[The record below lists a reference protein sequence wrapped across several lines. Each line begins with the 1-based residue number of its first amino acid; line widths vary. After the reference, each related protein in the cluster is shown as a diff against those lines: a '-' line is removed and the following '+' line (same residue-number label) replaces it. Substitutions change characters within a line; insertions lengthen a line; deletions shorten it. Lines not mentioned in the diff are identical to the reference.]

1 MQYHDDGERG
11 LGPFVASIS
20 LGSDALMSFRRKE
33 TKKRSRARKAVDESK
48 ESSVAPSTSE
58 SQAGDEARETPIPT
72 LDGVKKSRST
82 TQRTALKI
90 RLKHGDVMLMEVSLI
105 GSNSSP
111 KQPLTWCLRADLAL
125 QGEEM
130 QRQFEHKVEP
140 EGLRFGT
147 SGAPFMFFSVYEA
160 DEVLLV
166 KLPRLASSVRTIFSR
181 HRAPP
186 QLGDLPRRRN
196 RLRWQ
201 SPECRVAS
209 LIRTRLRR
217 PIRRP
222 TTLPSRLRSPV
233 GRCRPFRPCLRP
245 HVRPS
250 RPAPASRRRL

>member
-1 MQYHDDGERG
+1 
-11 LGPFVASIS
+11 
-20 LGSDALMSFRRKE
+20 MSFRRKE
-33 TKKRSRARKAVDESK
+33 TKKRSRARKAVDEPK
-48 ESSVAPSTSE
+48 ESSIAPATSE

-82 TQRTALKI
+82 AQRTALKI
-90 RLKHGDVMLMEVSLI
+90 RLKHGDVMLMEVSLV
-105 GSNSSP
+105 GSDFSP
-111 KQPLTWCLRADLAL
+111 EQPLTWCLRPDL

-147 SGAPFMFFSVYEA
+147 SEAPFMFFSVYEA

-186 QLGDLPRRRN
+186 QLGDLRRRRN
-196 RLRWQ
+196 RLRRQ

-217 PIRRP
+217 PIRGP

-233 GRCRPFRPCLRP
+233 GRCRPFRHCLRS
-245 HVRPS
+245 HCRPS
-250 RPAPASRRRL
+250 RPALASRRRL